1 MEPENVDI
9 DSLDEE
15 RRALWDRASGLWEML
30 LRRDGD
36 SIRAAIHPAYSGWV
50 TGQPQPHDRDVAL
63 AAAADESP
71 RLRDY
76 HLDPVG
82 ISIADGTAGIVH
94 YRYAATLEAEG
105 KAERISGRWTEIYL
119 RRDGIWTMIGVS
131 GGPDGQR

>member
-1 MEPENVDI
+1 
-9 DSLDEE
+9 
-15 RRALWDRASGLWEML
+15 ML

-50 TGQPQPHDRDVAL
+50 TAQPRPHGRDAAL
-63 AAAADESP
+63 AAAADEAP

-76 HLDPVG
+76 RLDPVG
-82 ISIADGTAGIVH
+82 ISIADGMAGIVH

-105 KAERISGRWTEIYL
+105 KTERISGRWTEVYL
-119 RRDGIWTMIGVS
+119 RRDDDWTMIGVS